1 MNQTFEEIMN
11 KINPEDNETNEFFMT
26 EHIKELIEDLEKS
39 DIDTS
44 ETLSVSTVL
53 EAINHVQEE
62 NSLVEDLYTTLENKQ
77 LELLKNQVAQMSR
90 IAVDEMKEE
99 MKGSKPD
106 MELPSGELVSKQEVL
121 EAIKTLE
128 KDMNAFET
136 GRKERIQSFLEKLE
150 AYLKT
155 RNIDDEEIQI
165 FKGKYEE
172 EGCLTVE
179 LTDEIKTA
187 ILASLEKQH
196 MNENAK
202 AMASEM
208 LDEELKQKKAEEIK
222 NFNET
227 IEHAPHPLRSS
238 YLKNYVECPIIPLD
252 RYKNNK
258 EELYRFS
265 KDYGINK
272 ELIDDLLNEKSNKEQ
287 KEEAIKK
294 IWQQLEDNHCILTDD
309 QDQKEDI
316 YQTLKN
322 DLNAKM
328 KEIVKLSPKGAL
340 QKIYNKLG
348 FDEKQTT
355 KLLENAIKNG
365 TPGKDFY
372 KVARKNLLQRQEEM
386 RKKTEASI
394 KAGNGSVRNN
404 QSLKNDYLQMIRE
417 RQQMFENLYS
427 LNRMVHKEQNNVLI
441 EPNTFEIVKE
451 EKVKVNPQTK
461 KKIKESTIA
470 THEYTKRKILKTLL
484 HRHVNKNL
492 AVGDVVM
499 VEGMEY
505 PITALS
511 VVSKEK
517 ELMTVTPGE
526 TIEDLMKKL
535 GIKSVTKGE
544 FSFAVPID
552 GKNHFYD
559 YNTPLE
565 ILPKQEEQRKVK

>member
-1 MNQTFEEIMN
+1 MNQTFEEVMDKVN
-11 KINPEDNETNEFFMT
+11 KEDHVVYYSALED
-26 EHIKELIEDLEKS
+26 LIDELEKS
-39 DIDTS
+39 DIEPSD
-44 ETLSVSTVL
+44 TLSVSTIIN
-53 EAINHVQEE
+53 AINQFQEQR
-62 NSLVEDLYTTLENKQ
+62 LVVEDVYSSVTKEQLDVLKQ
-77 LELLKNQVAQMSR
+77 KVAHFSR
-90 IAVDEMKEE
+90 LSVDEIKEKAKLTKE
-99 MKGSKPD
+99 D
-106 MELPSGELVSKQEVL
+106 IVLPSGELISKEEVL
-121 EAIKTLE
+121 EAVRAFSEEMNHFYYMATTRAEMFWEELE
-128 KDMNAFET
+128 E
-136 GRKERIQSFLEKLE
+136 
-150 AYLKT
+150 YLKT
-155 RNIDDEEIQI
+155 RNLSEEQREEIHA
-165 FKGKYEE
+165 KYSEVGYLTEE
-172 EGCLTVE
+172 LA
-179 LTDEIKTA
+179 DEIKQT
-187 ILASLEKQH
+187 ILTSLEEQNL
-196 MNENAK
+196 NESAK
-202 AMASEM
+202 DMASEM
-208 LDEELKQKKAEEIK
+208 LEIELKEKKEEEEK
-222 NFNET
+222 NFDELLKK
-227 IEHAPHPLRSS
+227 APHPLRSFHQHHT
-238 YLKNYVECPIIPLD
+238 ECPIIPLD
-252 RYKNNK
+252 RYKDTK
-258 EELYRFS
+258 EDLFKFA
-265 KDYGINK
+265 KDFGIDK
-272 ELIDDLLNEKSNKEQ
+272 KLIDDLINQSNKE
-287 KEEAIKK
+287 EAMGK

-309 QDQKEDI
+309 QKQKDDI

-372 KVARKNLLQRQEEM
+372 KVARKNLLQQQEEM

-417 RQQMFENLYS
+417 RQQMFGNLYS

-470 THEYTKRKILKTLL
+470 THEYMKRKILKTLL

-535 GIKSVTKGE
+535 GIKSVSKGE